1 MACGSG
7 QTQGAWT
14 NHLGKPIPSC
24 VQPASQEF
32 LSRSC
37 YEIKWK
43 KFFVT
48 DWGRFLFIFSFHV
61 AVETPGVSSSPI
73 MGHRL
78 NATRFYYYNAVI
90 SRNKHLI
97 QLSRLKNWHWGS
109 CNTKSLPSPVSVVL
123 TWLDPNI
130 RGCFKERYGK
140 SYSCSLKQ
148 HIKGRISL
156 SRQ

>member
-14 NHLGKPIPSC
+14 NQLSKPIPSC

-32 LSRSC
+32 LSPSC

-48 DWGRFLFIFSFHV
+48 GWGRFLFIFSFHV
-61 AVETPGVSSSPI
+61 AVEMPGVSSSPI

-78 NATRFYYYNAVI
+78 SATRFYYYKSVN

-97 QLSRLKNWHWGS
+97 QLSPLKNWRWGS
-109 CNTKSLPSPVSVVL
+109 CNTNSPPSVRVFL
-123 TWLDPNI
+123 TQIYPNI
-130 RGCFKERYGK
+130 QDCFKERYQVIQ
-140 SYSCSLKQ
+140 L
-148 HIKGRISL
+148 
-156 SRQ
+156 